1 MNISALLEP
10 VLKNHYSH
18 FTGLPLVHRMGV
30 LSSILTTFLGVLY
43 FVVILISI
51 LTGKFVFP
59 PAESLQV
66 FAGIVSLVVC
76 PIIVTMMAS
85 LHEITPPGKRILSQ
99 ISLGFTLLFALAVS
113 INRFS
118 QLGVVRQAV
127 NAGNVDGIARLL
139 AYGDYSVM
147 LGIEYLGWSWF
158 LGLAMLFSA
167 FLFSRGRIGQWLR
180 WSMLTYGVL
189 SLISAVGFLL
199 GNWLSMLAFVAWG
212 IVLFIVSGLLTV
224 HFWRGQV
231 YQTE

>member
-1 MNISALLEP
+1 MINRFKGYSSLPAVNRIGVISSL
-10 VLKNHYSH
+10 
-18 FTGLPLVHRMGV
+18 
-30 LSSILTTFLGVLY
+30 LTTFLGVLY
-43 FVVILISI
+43 FIVILISI

-59 PAESLQV
+59 PAEDLQL
-66 FAGIVSLVVC
+66 FAGIVSLLVC
-76 PIIVTMMAS
+76 PIIAAMMAS

-127 NAGNVDGIARLL
+127 NAGNVDGISRLL

-158 LGLAMLFSA
+158 LGLAMLFAA
-167 FLFSRGRIGQWLR
+167 FLFSDGKIERWLR

-212 IVLFIVSGLLTV
+212 IVLFVVSGLLVV
-224 HFWRGQV
+224 HFLNRQEHKSV
-231 YQTE
+231 